1 MPKLLADSSAL
12 VALAAPDDR
21 NHAAAVRFL
30 KDNAHVRFVVTE
42 LIVAEVATR
51 LRARAGAEVAGR
63 VAGNLL
69 DSRRYELIFVDLD
82 LLRGGLDRLVRF
94 ADKRL
99 SLTDCAS
106 FELMERLDIDTAFT
120 FDHDFRDCGFSMV
133 P

>member
-12 VALAAPDDR
+12 VALAALEDR

-30 KDNAHVRFVVTE
+30 KGNVHVRFVVTE
-42 LIVAEVATR
+42 LIIAEVATR
-51 LRARAGAEVAGR
+51 LRALAGAEQAGR
-63 VAGNLL
+63 AARNLL
-69 DSRRYELIFVDLD
+69 DSHRYELIFVDLT
-82 LLRGGLDRLVRF
+82 LLRGALDRLVRF

-106 FELMERLDIDTAFT
+106 FELMEHLGLDTAFT
-120 FDHDFRDCGFSMV
+120 FDRDFRDCGFAMV